1 MASLNGHDARRRVP
15 WPLRSLASATIALTE
30 LQDGRRRIVIHHK
43 ELKDV
48 TPQMLEWWF
57 SHVVGKTEFADRHW
71 SYLVWDPVDYEV
83 LNTATAADA
92 VAPGTRLRVREA
104 FQLDVTV
111 DVERVDYQVAII
123 GGRLLG
129 LNVLRLVNSF
139 TPSTTGT
146 LYETDITIGSNSWI
160 GRLGLNHLMRGR
172 VLAEDPRVWVRH
184 HIEQVGTLENFLPA
198 LYRAAAPA
206 RLPNVR

>member
-1 MASLNGHDARRRVP
+1 LE
-15 WPLRSLASATIALTE
+15 SAKITLTE
-30 LQDGRRRIVIHHK
+30 LQDGRRCILIRHK
-43 ELKDV
+43 ELKEV
-48 TPQMLEWWF
+48 TPQMLAWWF
-57 SHVVGKTEFADRHW
+57 SHVVGKTEYAGRRW
-71 SYLVWDPVDYEV
+71 AYLVWDPIDCEV
-83 LNTATAADA
+83 LNTATAGA
-92 VAPGTRLRVREA
+92 VTRGARLRVREA

-111 DVERVDYQVAII
+111 DVERVGSQVAII
-123 GGRLLG
+123 SGRLLG

-139 TPSTTGT
+139 TPTTTGT
-146 LYETDITIGSNSWI
+146 LYETDITIGSSSWI

-206 RLPNVR
+206 QMSDKE